1 VASASVDPGKSDGGV
16 MLHLSLY
23 GVFRGRQETG
33 FAQWHEWKH
42 DIEGKVDD
50 RY

>member
-23 GVFRGRQETG
+23 GVLEEDKRLGSLSGMNGNTISKER
-33 FAQWHEWKH
+33 
-42 DIEGKVDD
+42 
-50 RY
+50 